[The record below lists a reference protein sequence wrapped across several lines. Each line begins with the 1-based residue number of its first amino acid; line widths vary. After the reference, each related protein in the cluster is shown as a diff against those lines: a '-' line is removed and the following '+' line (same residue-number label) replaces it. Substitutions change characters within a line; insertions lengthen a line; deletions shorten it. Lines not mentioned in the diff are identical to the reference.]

1 MYIKIKKELICTKID
16 RYGDRYSE
24 KSQPVPYNFLWEHWA
39 GAELEEDVIRSS
51 RNEPSYE
58 YLWEYWAVA
67 TEGYHD
73 IEYIFENISETQTK
87 ITPIY
92 KGRGPDIVGE
102 PTYETRTGLM
112 TDEVNR
118 SEYAFYC
125 DDMYDEYRRPLK
137 MWPSGRPLVANEHN
151 HEYKHTLECTPRFT
165 YGEGS
170 TPEYGETMYGE
181 PMYAF
186 ADFPTY
192 QYEKEEIISEK
203 EE

>member
-1 MYIKIKKELICTKID
+1 MCIKKELICTKID

-24 KSQPVPYNFLWEHWA
+24 KSQPVPYTFLWEYWA
-39 GAELEEDVIRSS
+39 GAELKEDVIRSS

-102 PTYETRTGLM
+102 PTYETRKQM
-112 TDEVNR
+112 REIEVN
-118 SEYAFYC
+118 
-125 DDMYDEYRRPLK
+125 ML
-137 MWPSGRPLVANEHN
+137 
-151 HEYKHTLECTPRFT
+151 FT
-165 YGEGS
+165 AMICMTS
-170 TPEYGETMYGE
+170 IV
-181 PMYAF
+181 
-186 ADFPTY
+186 DL
-192 QYEKEEIISEK
+192 
-203 EE
+203 

>member
-1 MYIKIKKELICTKID
+1 MTNKFKKELICTKID

-137 MWPSGRPLVANEHN
+137 MWPSGRPLVANKHN
-151 HEYKHTLECTPRFT
+151 HEYEYTYEYT

-170 TPEYGETMYGE
+170 TPAYGE
-181 PMYAF
+181 PEYAF
-186 ADFPTY
+186 ADFPNY